1 MRLTL
6 DQYARVSQALALHRM
21 APDQVFAAEQITA
34 EQWEALKA
42 PLEVRIAESDP
53 ESELLSELSDAS
65 QRALLWLKRSLPP
78 LDEDVAAW
86 FGFLKA
92 YSESPDPRV
101 LLNRAGLTE
110 VDLMTLHQFW
120 AKQIEDADQRTRAA
134 SAQAVVPEVHPE
146 PPRYPVPTDPI
157 GPIKEG
163 TSEGGDAPEQDIPV
177 FGALPED
184 D

>member
-34 EQWEALKA
+34 EQWETLKA
-42 PLEVRIAESDP
+42 PLELRIAESDP
-53 ESELLSELSDAS
+53 ESDLLSELSDAS

-78 LDEDVAAW
+78 LDQDVAAW
-86 FGFLKA
+86 FGFLRA
-92 YSESPDPRV
+92 YSESAEPRV
-101 LLNRAGLTE
+101 LLSRAGLTE

-134 SAQAVVPEVHPE
+134 GAQAVVPEVRAE
-146 PPRYPVPTDPI
+146 PPRYPVPSDPI
-157 GPIKEG
+157 GPINEAR
-163 TSEGGDAPEQDIPV
+163 SLGGETNEEDIPV
-177 FGALPED
+177 FGDLPD
-184 D
+184 DD